1 DAACR
6 PASGS
11 RASYGGPHKFA
22 LQRLNAQVVR
32 KSGAT
37 AHCVVHA
44 DVESAHSI
52 PVGFKVLEV
61 PRRRIDRGKKIDVNA
76 SRLSAVT
83 SPPLHFWWDVN
94 VDGDDRR
101 LQARG
106 EMERAFIKGA
116 DFASC
121 DALAFRAEVYRITG
135 APQDTVGTAKDLAP
149 PLRE

>member
-1 DAACR
+1 M
-6 PASGS
+6 
-11 RASYGGPHKFA
+11 
-22 LQRLNAQVVR
+22 
-32 KSGAT
+32 
-37 AHCVVHA
+37 HA

-149 PLRE
+149 PLRELLRNGPKDTDDVSDDRDEDEFAQVTGEKKPRAR